1 MIKYIKYIVYFGAV
15 AYSTSVRHVEWVDAS
30 IITIIIIMKV
40 SLLTGS
46 SLPPSPRFDFRGVP
60 LGAKQ
65 FFQAEIQGGAGAIPP
80 SPGRHYVVVQ

>member
-1 MIKYIKYIVYFGAV
+1 MDV
-15 AYSTSVRHVEWVDAS
+15 S
-30 IITIIIIMKV
+30 IITIIMILKV
-40 SLLTGS
+40 SLLTSS
-46 SLPPSPRFDFRGVP
+46 SLTPSLGFDFRGAFVP

>member
-1 MIKYIKYIVYFGAV
+1 M
-15 AYSTSVRHVEWVDAS
+15 RHVEWVDVS

-46 SLPPSPRFDFRGVP
+46 SLPPSPRFDFRGAFVP

-80 SPGRHYVVVQ
+80 SPGTHYVVVQ